1 MTSYVELGNII
12 RPLEKRF
19 KPLTDEQCQV
29 YHERLKHYDA
39 DVLREAVNGIVDTT
53 RFFPTPGDIKD
64 AIREI
69 LHNRAKGGFA
79 TLKTKGCVH
88 CHDGY
93 VHYEREKNGR
103 HIHYLGD
110 CAYCHRG
117 EISIQAQVVQKD
129 NRIFD
134 ACEMIKDGGTARY
147 RANPD
152 MLEEY
157 REASAL
163 ETDEDLKRRYE
174 NA

>member
-1 MTSYVELGNII
+1 MIDFIELGNII
-12 RPLEKRF
+12 GPLEKRF
-19 KPLTDEQCQV
+19 KPLTDDQCHV
-29 YHERLKHYDA
+29 YHERLKHYDTS
-39 DVLREAVNGIVDTT
+39 VLKEAVNFLVDTT

-64 AIREI
+64 AVREI
-69 LHNRAKGGFA
+69 LHNRAKSGNSP
-79 TLKTKGCVH
+79 LKSRGCAH

-93 VHYEREKNGR
+93 VMYEREKNGR
-103 HIHYLGD
+103 QVMYVGD

-117 EISIQAQVVQKD
+117 EISIQPQVVQKD

-134 ACEMIKDGGTARY
+134 ACEQVQDGGTTRY

-157 REASAL
+157 REASAVK
-163 ETDEDLKRRYE
+163 TDEEMRRRFE